1 MENFTLNKLWDLRAE
16 LDDAITSEDY
26 DRIKEVKVKYRNL
39 VDRAFLYNPAFIC
52 YNYAFWTTSD
62 RQSHNS
68 QNVISILKNIEKYEE
83 KYIDKKDVS
92 VKLKTH
98 YKGNFLAEDIWVLR
112 AMYDKFLNQSQ
123 SGLDELQTEQ
133 NMILGKAIY
142 DRLIHLLNMERH
154 EDYYNS
160 LKTIIKEVREGYE
173 SIYGNQQPKI
183 DYSQIAEEYL
193 EK

>member
-16 LDDAITSEDY
+16 LDNAIISKDY

-39 VDRAFLYNPAFIC
+39 VDGAFLYNHAFIC
-52 YNYAFWTTSD
+52 YNYGFWKISD

-68 QNVISILKNIEKYEE
+68 QNVISLLKNIEKYEE

-92 VKLKTH
+92 VKLKTY
-98 YKGNFLAEDIWVLR
+98 YKGHFLAEDIWVLR
-112 AMYDKFLNQSQ
+112 AMYDKFLIQSKK
-123 SGLDELQTEQ
+123 SLDELQTQQ
-133 NMILGKAIY
+133 NMILGKAVY
-142 DRLIHLLNMERH
+142 DRLIHLLNMEQH
-154 EDYYNS
+154 EDYHNS
-160 LKTIIKEVREGYE
+160 LISIIKEVREGYE
-173 SIYGNQQPKI
+173 SIYGKQQPKI